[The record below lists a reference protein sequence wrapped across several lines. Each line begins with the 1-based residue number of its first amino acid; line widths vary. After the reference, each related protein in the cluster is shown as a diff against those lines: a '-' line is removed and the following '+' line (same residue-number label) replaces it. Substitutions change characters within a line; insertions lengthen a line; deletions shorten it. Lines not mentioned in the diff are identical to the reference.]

1 LNDKR
6 RVATLNQPPLESYAS
21 SRSTSH
27 HLLLFPYLSIS
38 RMAGGSVSPKKKAT
52 TPASQ
57 EKKKVAAPKADGTG
71 ADIRN
76 FVSPLLRSFSLLT
89 V

>member
-1 LNDKR
+1 
-6 RVATLNQPPLESYAS
+6 
-21 SRSTSH
+21 
-27 HLLLFPYLSIS
+27 
-38 RMAGGSVSPKKKAT
+38 MAGAGSVSPKKKVT

-76 FVSPLLRSFSLLT
+76 FVSLGMTDDAVLT
-89 V
+89 GL

>member
-1 LNDKR
+1 
-6 RVATLNQPPLESYAS
+6 
-21 SRSTSH
+21 
-27 HLLLFPYLSIS
+27 
-38 RMAGGSVSPKKKAT
+38 MAGAGSVSPKKKAT

-76 FVSPLLRSFSLLT
+76 FVSPSSASFITDGLVLT
-89 V
+89 GI

>member
-1 LNDKR
+1 
-6 RVATLNQPPLESYAS
+6 
-21 SRSTSH
+21 
-27 HLLLFPYLSIS
+27 
-38 RMAGGSVSPKKKAT
+38 MAGAGSVSPKKKAT

-76 FVSPLLRSFSLLT
+76 FVSPSLPFGGMTDGVVLAG

>member
-1 LNDKR
+1 
-6 RVATLNQPPLESYAS
+6 
-21 SRSTSH
+21 
-27 HLLLFPYLSIS
+27 
-38 RMAGGSVSPKKKAT
+38 MAGGSVSPKKKAT

-76 FVSPLLRSFSLLT
+76 FVSPPLSYAVITDNVVLSGL
-89 V
+89 

>member
-1 LNDKR
+1 
-6 RVATLNQPPLESYAS
+6 
-21 SRSTSH
+21 
-27 HLLLFPYLSIS
+27 
-38 RMAGGSVSPKKKAT
+38 MAGGSVSPKKKAT

-76 FVSPLLRSFSLLT
+76 FVSRLLVSVSNTDDVVLT
-89 V
+89 GL